1 MGYSETITAP
11 PSAHSALGASG
22 AERWTACPGSVP
34 LSQGFPRKASQ
45 AAAEGTAA
53 HLLASLELTGERPLS
68 DPPAFIEADGFI
80 IEVDEDM
87 IEHVRGYCDFVNDE
101 RAGADTAYH
110 AVEQQ
115 LDLARPLG
123 VAPDS
128 PLAGAFGTA
137 DAVVVRGSTLKVI
150 DLKYGKGKAVKAD
163 GNLQLSLY
171 ALGALADPVVALTA
185 GDSITDVEL
194 VVYQPRVYDEP
205 QIEYLTL
212 DELRERGAELA
223 RAAAEVSEAAVGLA
237 AIGGRSESSAAEWDA
252 WVDRHLRPGST
263 QCNWCP
269 VKQAGKCPALEQV
282 VDEALALAPAELHGA
297 ELGAAMEKVDLVE
310 QWAEAVRDLVRAQLD
325 SGLPVPGWKL
335 VAGRAGARKWA
346 SAEEAEAA
354 LRKLRLP
361 IDTIAP
367 RSVISP
373 TQTEKLVKAGEVSA
387 AQWERLAP
395 LITASPAKPVL
406 VPEADKRPALGVA
419 DEFESLA

>member
-1 MGYSETITAP
+1 
-11 PSAHSALGASG
+11 
-22 AERWTACPGSVP
+22 VP
-34 LSQGFPRKASQ
+34 LSQGLHSKSSR

-53 HLLASLELTGERPLS
+53 HLLASLELTGERPLAF
-68 DPPAFIEADGFI
+68 PPEYIEADGFI
-80 IEVDEDM
+80 IVVDEDM
-87 IEHVRGYCDFVNDE
+87 IEHVRGYCDFVDE
-101 RAGADTAYH
+101 QRISIDTAYY

-137 DAVVVRGSTLKVI
+137 DAVIVRGSTLKVI
-150 DLKYGKGKAVKAD
+150 DLKYGAGKAVKAD

-171 ALGALADPVVALTA
+171 ALGALADPVVSLTA

-194 VVYQPRVYDEP
+194 VIYQPRVYDEP
-205 QIEYLTL
+205 LIEYLTL
-212 DELRERGAELA
+212 DELRKRGAELA
-223 RAAAEVSEAAVGLA
+223 RTAAEVSEAAVGLA
-237 AIGGRSESSAAEWDA
+237 AIGGPESAAAAWDT
-252 WVDRHLRPGST
+252 WVARYLRPGST

-282 VDEALALAPAELHGA
+282 VDEALAIAPAELHGA

-346 SAEEAEAA
+346 SDEEAEAA

-361 IDTIAP
+361 IETIAP

-395 LITASPAKPVL
+395 LITASPTKPVL
-406 VPEADKRPALGVA
+406 VPEADKRPALEVA

>member
-1 MGYSETITAP
+1 MGYSETIIAP

-22 AERWTACPGSVP
+22 AERWTACPGSVAAGNG
-34 LSQGFPRKASQ
+34 LPRKSSQ

-53 HLLASLELTGERPLS
+53 HYLAALELTGERPLAF
-68 DPPAFIEADGFI
+68 PPEYIEADGFV

-87 IEHVRGYCDFVNDE
+87 IEHVRGYCDFVNE
-101 RAGADTAYH
+101 QRISIDTAYY

-123 VAPDS
+123 VALDS

-137 DAVVVRGSTLKVI
+137 DAVIVRGGTLKVI

-223 RAAAEVSEAAVGLA
+223 RAAAEVNEAAAELA
-237 AIGGRSESSAAEWDA
+237 TIGGPESTAAARDA
-252 WVDRHLRPGST
+252 WVARYLRPGSQ

-269 VKQAGKCPALEQV
+269 VKQAGRCPALAQV
-282 VDEALALAPAELHGA
+282 VDEALDTPPAELHGA

-325 SGLPVPGWKL
+325 SGLKVPGWKL

-346 SAEEAEAA
+346 NAEEAEAA

-373 TQTEKLVKAGEVSA
+373 TQTEKLVKAGEVTA
-387 AQWERLAP
+387 AQWERIGS
-395 LITASPAKPVL
+395 LITASPTKPVL

>member
-1 MGYSETITAP
+1 MEYPETIAAP

-53 HLLASLELTGERPLS
+53 HLLASLELAGERPLS

-137 DAVVVRGSTLKVI
+137 DAVIVRGSTLKVI

-171 ALGALADPVVALTA
+171 ALGALADPVVSLTA

-194 VVYQPRVYDEP
+194 VIYQPRVYDEP
-205 QIEYLTL
+205 LIEYLTL
-212 DELRERGAELA
+212 DELRKRGAELA
-223 RAAAEVSEAAVGLA
+223 RAAAEVNEAAAELA
-237 AIGGRSESSAAEWDA
+237 MIGGPESAAAAWDT
-252 WVDRHLRPGST
+252 WVARYLRPGSP

-269 VKQAGKCPALEQV
+269 VKQAGRCPALAQV
-282 VDEALALAPAELHGA
+282 VDEALDTPPAELHGA

-325 SGLPVPGWKL
+325 SGLKVPGWKL

-346 SAEEAEAA
+346 NAEEAEAA

-373 TQTEKLVKAGEVSA
+373 TQTEKLVKAGEVTA
-387 AQWERLAP
+387 AQWERIGS
-395 LITASPAKPVL
+395 LITASPTKPVL

-419 DEFESLA
+419 DEFDSLA